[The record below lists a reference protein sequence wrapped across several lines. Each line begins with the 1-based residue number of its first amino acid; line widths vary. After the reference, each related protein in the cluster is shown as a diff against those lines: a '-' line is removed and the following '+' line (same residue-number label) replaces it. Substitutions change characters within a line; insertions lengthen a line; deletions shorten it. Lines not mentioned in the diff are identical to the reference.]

1 MLLLLKIMKAHKF
14 ILLLIGGI
22 LLYFIVTE
30 KWIGNDGERWKFIVE
45 SDGRGYYAYLPA
57 IFIYQDLK
65 FDFVKRNEA
74 VIYGEGLADH
84 LILMNGERG
93 NKYFIGEA
101 VMLAPFFLLAWLIS
115 WLTDFSLSGYNQIF
129 FGSVSI
135 AALFYLLV
143 ALSFI
148 RKFLIQFKIREIW
161 IQTIIILL
169 VFGSNV
175 FHYTVYE
182 PSVSH
187 IYSFAAISGFIYF
200 IKKFQIEKY
209 PRHLLLSAISLGLI
223 VLIRPVNGVII
234 LAIPFLI
241 GSYNEFKVFINDLFQ
256 RKKLLTISTFSFLII
271 VSIQLFINYLIYGKI
286 LYWPYSGE
294 GFDFLHPHFI
304 DTLFSYRKGLFIYTP
319 LILISIIFI
328 FLYIKK
334 SFFSATFFILFFLI
348 LNYILS
354 SWSSWFYGG
363 SYSLRAFME
372 FYPLLIIPLATG
384 INEIRKTH
392 KLIFLSFLFTVILC
406 HSIIQTYQYEH
417 NIIHFESMDKEK
429 YWKVFL
435 KTNSKYKYVSY
446 PIVSDTLNET
456 NFKLEKKHFN
466 DFEGFVNW
474 GAGITI
480 TSDDYYSGHNSSKIY
495 IPNCFSPTFSI
506 QYYELLREKISGV
519 KIQLLTKS
527 PKASNEGTLVV
538 SFENDSNKIYK
549 YISYPLS
556 KEIEKSINWETVQY
570 SIKLPL
576 MKENDI
582 MKIYV
587 WNNSQNPI
595 YIDDFLIELFSS
607 K

>member
-1 MLLLLKIMKAHKF
+1 
-14 ILLLIGGI
+14 
-22 LLYFIVTE
+22 
-30 KWIGNDGERWKFIVE
+30 
-45 SDGRGYYAYLPA
+45 
-57 IFIYQDLK
+57 
-65 FDFVKRNEA
+65 
-74 VIYGEGLADH
+74 
-84 LILMNGERG
+84 
-93 NKYFIGEA
+93 
-101 VMLAPFFLLAWLIS
+101 
-115 WLTDFSLSGYNQIF
+115 
-129 FGSVSI
+129 
-135 AALFYLLV
+135 
-143 ALSFI
+143 
-148 RKFLIQFKIREIW
+148 
-161 IQTIIILL
+161 
-169 VFGSNV
+169 
-175 FHYTVYE
+175 
-182 PSVSH
+182 
-187 IYSFAAISGFIYF
+187 
-200 IKKFQIEKY
+200 
-209 PRHLLLSAISLGLI
+209 
-223 VLIRPVNGVII
+223 
-234 LAIPFLI
+234 
-241 GSYNEFKVFINDLFQ
+241 
-256 RKKLLTISTFSFLII
+256 
-271 VSIQLFINYLIYGKI
+271 
-286 LYWPYSGE
+286 
-294 GFDFLHPHFI
+294 
-304 DTLFSYRKGLFIYTP
+304 
-319 LILISIIFI
+319 
-328 FLYIKK
+328 
-334 SFFSATFFILFFLI
+334 
-348 LNYILS
+348 
-354 SWSSWFYGG
+354 
-363 SYSLRAFME
+363 
-372 FYPLLIIPLATG
+372 
-384 INEIRKTH
+384 
-392 KLIFLSFLFTVILC
+392 
-406 HSIIQTYQYEH
+406 
-417 NIIHFESMDKEK
+417 MDKEK